1 MVPSGKH
8 NIEWRFEPKSFE
20 TASVLGA
27 IGSFSLL
34 AGCALIFGMAFKNG
48 KLAKEDQTSSK

>member
-20 TASVLGA
+20 TANVLGA
-27 IGSFSLL
+27 IGSFSLFL
-34 AGCALIFGMAFKNG
+34 ACGLIFGMTLKSAQS
-48 KLAKEDQTSSK
+48 KEERQSK